1 MVYKIYNF
9 KRILVNFVKS
19 SRETNNKWTSKTII
33 LEISNKFSGNIISE
47 SKMLYFSDKLKW
59 FIRVVL

>member
-47 SKMLYFSDKLKW
+47 SKMLYFSDKLK
-59 FIRVVL
+59 